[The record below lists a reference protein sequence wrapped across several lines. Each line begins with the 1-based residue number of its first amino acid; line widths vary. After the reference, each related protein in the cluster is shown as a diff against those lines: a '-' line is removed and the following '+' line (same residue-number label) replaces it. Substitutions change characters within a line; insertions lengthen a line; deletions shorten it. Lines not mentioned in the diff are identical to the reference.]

1 MVPAQGLSRGY
12 IQAVS
17 LGFCHLEP
25 GNPLPSSL
33 TWGLVDLSA
42 SGTIGGDPSSLSHDC
57 YMGWLS
63 VLKTCKLASPL
74 INDQKERKGAPNRSC
89 SLL

>member
-17 LGFCHLEP
+17 FCHLEP
-25 GNPLPSSL
+25 GDPLPSSL

-42 SGTIGGDPSSLSHDC
+42 SGTVGGDLSSLSHARH
-57 YMGWLS
+57 MGWLS
-63 VLKTCKLASPL
+63 VLKTCKLASP
-74 INDQKERKGAPNRSC
+74 
-89 SLL
+89 